1 MRIKK
6 ITVNGLFERFCHDLT
21 FSSSN
26 RITIIYGPNG
36 FGKTTILRII
46 DNLFRAELRTLR
58 RLPFEKLQVIF
69 DDGTWLCVGR
79 PGGGSL
85 LRLTYGS
92 SGLQNQE
99 FDLESLP
106 SPHELNF
113 PISAIEDNLPLVRIS
128 RSAWRN
134 EYTGEILDLDGVLA
148 TYSEEF
154 PGDVQLRQRSS
165 SIPPWLKS
173 IKASMPVRFIDTERL
188 TDVSTYERGRRH
200 RRSYGSIAPGRT
212 VRRYSERLGEL
223 VQKTLTE
230 YATLSQSLDRSFPAR
245 IVEGSD
251 VDLLSINELS
261 QTLKKVEER
270 RSEIVEAGLL
280 PQKHEKSLTLP
291 RAESVNDSH
300 RNVLTVYVQ
309 DAKEKLGVFDDLY
322 ARVKTFLRIA
332 NTRLLYKQV
341 SVSQEGMK
349 ITTSNGSD
357 LRPELLSSGEQHQI
371 VLLFDLLFETKKN
384 SLILIDEPEL
394 SLHVA
399 WQREV
404 LADLQELAELSDFR
418 ALLATHSPQIIG
430 PQWDL
435 TVELKG
441 PNPK

>member
-1 MRIKK
+1 MRINK
-6 ITVNGLFERFCHDLT
+6 ITVNGLFDRFCHDLT

-46 DNLFRAELRTLR
+46 DNLFKAKLRTLS
-58 RLPFEKLQVIF
+58 RLPFAKLQVIF
-69 DDGTWLCVGR
+69 DDGARLCVGR
-79 PGGGSL
+79 PDGGSL

-99 FDLESLP
+99 FNLEPLP

-113 PISAIEDNLPLVRIS
+113 PLSAIEDNLPLTRIN

-165 SIPPWLKS
+165 NIPPWLES

-188 TDVSTYERGRRH
+188 TDIPTYERGRRH
-200 RRSYGSIAPGRT
+200 RRSYGSITPGRT

-251 VDLLSINELS
+251 VDLLSIDELS

-270 RSEIVEAGLL
+270 RSEIVDAGLL
-280 PQKHEKSLTLP
+280 PQKHESLTVP
-291 RAESVNDSH
+291 TAESVNDSH
-300 RNVLTVYVQ
+300 RNVLTVYAQ
-309 DAKEKLGVFDDLY
+309 DAEEKLGVFDDLY

-332 NTRLLYKQV
+332 NARLLYKRV

-349 ITTSNGSD
+349 ITTSNDSD

-435 TVELKG
+435 TVGLEG
-441 PNPK
+441 PNSK